1 MAVESTIVA
10 SILTY
15 LNGLQGCQA
24 EKTHGSA
31 MSSGKADIYACYKGR
46 FIRLEVKTSDHGNKA
61 SKKQLINLRR
71 WRSAGAICAVVYS
84 LEEVKNFISELE
96 EDTYGN

>member
-1 MAVESTIVA
+1 MAVESTIVT

-15 LNGLQGCQA
+15 LNGLPGCQA

-71 WRSAGAICAVVYS
+71 WRSAGAACAVVYA
-84 LEEVKNFISELE
+84 LEEVKDFISELE
-96 EDTYGN
+96 ENTYGN